1 MNVVVLQ
8 GLFGFLFQVICDRGP
23 DTDDAG
29 TVVVTGIL
37 KFVDFPIES
46 WRHAL
51 GKPVDFAF
59 L

>member
-1 MNVVVLQ
+1 MLE
-8 GLFGFLFQVICDRGP
+8 LLKRP

-37 KFVDFPIES
+37 KFVDLPIES
-46 WRHAL
+46 WQHAL